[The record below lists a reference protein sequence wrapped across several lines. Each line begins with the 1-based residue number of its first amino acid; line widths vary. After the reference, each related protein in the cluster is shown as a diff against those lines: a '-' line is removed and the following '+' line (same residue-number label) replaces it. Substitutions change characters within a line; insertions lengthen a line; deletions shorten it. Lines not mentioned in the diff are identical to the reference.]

1 MASLYGKG
9 INTAQL
15 ALSWLLAKGEDII
28 PIPGT
33 KRRNYL
39 EMNAKAVDIE
49 LTGEDVQ
56 EIEGIIAKYPDT
68 GERYP
73 QSSLKLIPDN
83 E

>member
-1 MASLYGKG
+1 M
-9 INTAQL
+9 
-15 ALSWLLAKGEDII
+15 AKGEDII